1 MSSVLVQARAVI
13 DGSGLTEIQKQV
25 LTARCVKNSNFAQLV
40 VCCKGTLDSN
50 EVLVELYEVINQ
62 ATNVI
67 NESQLTLAQKSQL
80 DFICESV
87 V

>member
-1 MSSVLVQARAVI
+1 MLRA
-13 DGSGLTEIQKQV
+13 
-25 LTARCVKNSNFAQLV
+25 
-40 VCCKGTLDSN
+40 LDSN
-50 EVLVELYEVINQ
+50 EFLVDLYEVINQ